1 MSKNINN
8 SSSSNDNIYGDEEI
22 NLIDLK
28 PAEEGI
34 AENESTEGEDDG
46 SVNMDFKT
54 LKNIENPVEELSANR
69 LPQTLS
75 GCVGF
80 MEGLPLLA
88 PNADQSDPQ
97 TIVDMINS
105 VATMSDGGSTPV
117 ITPRDTLHHSAFGA
131 FGHTVRT
138 GCISFYKKF
147 ETVYAAPEGRW

>member
-1 MSKNINN
+1 MGFG
-8 SSSSNDNIYGDEEI
+8 YGA
-22 NLIDLK
+22 K
-28 PAEEGI
+28 
-34 AENESTEGEDDG
+34 ESLFARVGRPVGKVDSGDDDG
-46 SVNMDFKT
+46 TVEMDFTK
-54 LKNIENPVEELSANR
+54 LKSIENPVEEMGTDR

-80 MEGLPLLA
+80 MDGLPLLA

-105 VATMSDGGSTPV
+105 AAASDDSGHTRPVA
-117 ITPRDTLHHSAFGA
+117 RKTLHSEAFGA

>member
-1 MSKNINN
+1 M
-8 SSSSNDNIYGDEEI
+8 G
-22 NLIDLK
+22 
-28 PAEEGI
+28 
-34 AENESTEGEDDG
+34 T
-46 SVNMDFKT
+46 
-54 LKNIENPVEELSANR
+54 NR

-80 MEGLPLLA
+80 MDGLPLLA

-105 VATMSDGGSTPV
+105 ADNSGTTGPV
-117 ITPRDTLHHSAFGA
+117 PRKTLHSDAFGA

-147 ETVYAAPEGRW
+147 ETVYAAPEGRWWIWDPLAGWMNDGKNVSLDQDIIRMGDDQVLIIRIIEGHVGLITIQGVHHLLDVSS

>member
-1 MSKNINN
+1 MSKSN
-8 SSSSNDNIYGDEEI
+8 SNENLYGGEEV

-28 PAEEGI
+28 PTEERI
-34 AENESTEGEDDG
+34 EENESERDDG
-46 SVNMDFKT
+46 SIEMDFTK
-54 LKNIENPVEELSANR
+54 LKFIENPVEEMSTDR

-75 GCVGF
+75 DCVGY
-80 MEGLPLLA
+80 MDGLPLLA

-105 VATMSDGGSTPV
+105 VAGSDESAITGPV
-117 ITPRDTLHHSAFGA
+117 PRKTLHSDAFGA

-147 ETVYAAPEGRW
+147 ETIYAAPEGRW